1 MRRDFILFCLLLAC
15 GLMALPGNVRGQ
27 EITNP
32 EAEYER
38 VRELAFSGAYD
49 SALVDA
55 HRLLKSFPDY
65 GDVRIL
71 IGRVLAWQHRYD
83 EAVSVLDTLLA
94 VEPANKDA
102 IAARNSVLLWKK
114 DNTPVSTDVRVG
126 YTFDSFTEPYNR
138 SFQLFK
144 AGVGHRFGFGPAA
157 AYVNYGNLI
166 SGNPF
171 ESSVKEFQ
179 FEVEAYPKIS
189 KSNYAYL
196 AYAVSPGE
204 FFPGHRAAAE
214 FFQVLPA
221 GFGISAGI
229 NYYFFDR
236 STYIATTSVEKY
248 LGDNWLSLRGYFYFK
263 DDGVTTSV
271 YLNARR
277 YFNDTDYLQ
286 LTLGTGTAPDEPFDV
301 QFDLMRLSAHSARF
315 FFNVAVTRSLVMRL
329 GAGYSYEEYAE
340 DSWRSR
346 YEGGVNLIY
355 ALKMK

>member
-1 MRRDFILFCLLLAC
+1 
-15 GLMALPGNVRGQ
+15 
-27 EITNP
+27 
-32 EAEYER
+32 
-38 VRELAFSGAYD
+38 
-49 SALVDA
+49 
-55 HRLLKSFPDY
+55 
-65 GDVRIL
+65 
-71 IGRVLAWQHRYD
+71 
-83 EAVSVLDTLLA
+83 
-94 VEPANKDA
+94 
-102 IAARNSVLLWKK
+102 
-114 DNTPVSTDVRVG
+114 VSTDVRVG